1 MAYLSILTFFI
12 IYWISTW
19 KTRNWYKSI
28 LHKNKR
34 LDLSLNQKALKGGWV
49 LFFLSSRSKSLKDN
63 LVSFT
68 RCVYER
74 CEMQSLWETVAARGH
89 TTLARWKTAGE
100 KHCPRVCGPGFGDPC
115 TQFHSMAPLTETGQ
129 HYFFFRNH
137 TPRRSWHSAVIPSVS
152 HTSAKPHLL
161 NSARQLKLDMS
172 NWEADFFFFLHRK
185 NERDKNSS

>member
-1 MAYLSILTFFI
+1 MAYLSILTFFK

-34 LDLSLNQKALKGGWV
+34 LALSLNQKALKGGWV

-89 TTLARWKTAGE
+89 TTLAGWKTAGE
-100 KHCPRVCGPGFGDPC
+100 KHCPQVCGPGFRDPC
-115 TQFHSMAPLTETGQ
+115 TQFHYVAPLTETGATLLLE
-129 HYFFFRNH
+129 FFFRNH

-161 NSARQLKLDMS
+161 NSARQLKLI
-172 NWEADFFFFLHRK
+172 WVTERLIFFF
-185 NERDKNSS
+185 SPA